1 LTIPR
6 AIRSRVA
13 ATLRGCVATV
23 AVLVGCVSAASAQ
36 AAGGRVVGDRG
47 EGREFAR
54 IVESVRVATG
64 MPAMAA
70 AVVMRNAI
78 LARAVVEG

>member
-1 LTIPR
+1 M
-6 AIRSRVA
+6 
-13 ATLRGCVATV
+13 RGCVAAV
-23 AVLVGCVSAASAQ
+23 VVLVGCVSAASGQ

-54 IVESVRVATG
+54 IVDSVRVATG

-70 AVVMRNAI
+70 AVVMGNAI
-78 LARAVVEG
+78 LARAVVGG